1 MSYTLQVEQRNDY
14 LYFQVEGDASYET
27 GMGFWREIGSKCKN
41 LGYKKL
47 LIKENLEG
55 QVSDAEMFWI
65 TARFR
70 EFGFIGKKIAFI
82 DRYANHD
89 YGNGFGQLV
98 ASNRGI
104 LMRIFKDI
112 DEAEKWI
119 ISS

>member
-1 MSYTLQVEQRNDY
+1 MSYTLQVEPRSDY

-27 GMGFWREIGSKCKN
+27 AMGFWREIGRKCKN
-41 LGYKKL
+41 LRYKKL
-47 LIKENLEG
+47 LIEENLEG
-55 QVSDAEMFWI
+55 QISDAEVFWI

-89 YGNGFGQLV
+89 DGNGFFQLA

-104 LMRIFKDI
+104 FMRIFKDV